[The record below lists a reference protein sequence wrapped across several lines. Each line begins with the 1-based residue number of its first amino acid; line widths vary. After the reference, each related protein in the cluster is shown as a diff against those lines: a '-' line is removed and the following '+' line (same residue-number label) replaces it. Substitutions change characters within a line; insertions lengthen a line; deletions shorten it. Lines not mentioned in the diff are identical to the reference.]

1 MDTSL
6 NLSNLGFAFLD
17 EGFLVCEF
25 MRREQRLQS
34 LGLQLLG
41 YNFGALITTLSWSRT
56 EAARNEVA
64 LLTTNLTLFTT
75 VRCFATFSAQTL
87 LSPLKRNE
95 RS

>member
-6 NLSNLGFAFLD
+6 NLSSNPGFALLD

-41 YNFGALITTLSWSRT
+41 YNFGALITLSWSGCPTHYEFDALYNR
-56 EAARNEVA
+56 A
-64 LLTTNLTLFTT
+64 LLLG
-75 VRCFATFSAQTL
+75 ADL

-95 RS
+95 R

>member
-6 NLSNLGFAFLD
+6 NLSNLGFALLD
-17 EGFLVCEF
+17 EGFLVCDA

-41 YNFGALITTLSWSRT
+41 YNFGALITLSWSRT

-75 VRCFATFSAQTL
+75 VRCFVTFSALTC
-87 LSPLKRNE
+87 
-95 RS
+95 